1 MKPHFFK
8 TPAEF
13 RTWLKKN
20 HAKEKELLVGFYKKS
35 SGKPTLTWEESV
47 DEALSYGWIDGI
59 RKNAGEDSYTI
70 RFTPRRA
77 GSFWSNK
84 NIANVK
90 RLVKEKRM
98 QPAGLKAYEAR
109 KGERSGAYA
118 FEQDEIPDF
127 DAVSLKRFRANKA
140 AWTFY
145 NDQPPGY
152 KRTIRH
158 WVVSAKKEETRLK
171 RLDRLIA
178 VSANK
183 DRIDLEFPF
192 GKKAK

>member
-8 TPAEF
+8 APAEF

-20 HAKEKELLVGFYKKS
+20 HAKAKELLVGFHKKS
-35 SGKPTLTWEESV
+35 SGKPSLSWEESV
-47 DEALSYGWIDGI
+47 DEALCYGWIDGI

-118 FEQDEIPDF
+118 FEQSEIADF
-127 DAVSLKRFRANKA
+127 DAVLLKRFKTKTA
-140 AWTFY
+140 AWDFY

-171 RLDRLIA
+171 RLDRLIE
-178 VSANK
+178 VSADK
-183 DRIDLEFPF
+183 QRVDLEFPF
-192 GKKAK
+192 GRKAK